1 MQNGGQRVAVFI
13 FLLEC
18 VPSAT
23 KKTKKRL
30 ASTGRGA
37 SEFFCGAILRVTHL
51 HASKKNKIKQ
61 NLATQGTI
69 GVRVLP
75 FSPLSR
81 AAARK
86 NHRAVRFLRRLAAV
100 PEILQARS
108 ACWRVARL
116 VFARASR
123 GRGFSRNSSRSESG
137 CASIGRC
144 VSSSRVSKDFCERSA
159 AKCKFVHSSAM
170 S

>member
-30 ASTGRGA
+30 ASTERNA

-86 NHRAVRFLRRLAAV
+86 NHRAVRFLR
-100 PEILQARS
+100 
-108 ACWRVARL
+108 
-116 VFARASR
+116 
-123 GRGFSRNSSRSESG
+123 
-137 CASIGRC
+137 
-144 VSSSRVSKDFCERSA
+144 
-159 AKCKFVHSSAM
+159 
-170 S
+170 